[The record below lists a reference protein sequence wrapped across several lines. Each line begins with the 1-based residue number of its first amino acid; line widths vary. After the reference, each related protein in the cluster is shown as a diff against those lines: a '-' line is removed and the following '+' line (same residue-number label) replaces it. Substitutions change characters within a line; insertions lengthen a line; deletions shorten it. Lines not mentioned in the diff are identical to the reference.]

1 MDFYGLFHK
10 LKSANFVPMWKY
22 LKSREFRLTALAL
35 VGGVALIYLIFF
47 FVFLPLYTNHGEE
60 VVVPDV
66 TRMTLTNATEK
77 LEEGDLRYEVV
88 DSLFDSE
95 LEPLAVISQDPV
107 PNSRVK
113 PGRRIYL
120 TVNKTV
126 PPTVKFPNIV
136 GVSQYQAKLR
146 LEGSSL
152 TVGKMEY
159 VPHQYA
165 NLVISVSYKGQK
177 IKEGDLLPKFA
188 KIDMTIGKGTGS
200 IRVETP
206 NLVGMSY
213 EAAIGMLNR
222 LGLPM
227 APPRFQP
234 ESQEEDGMV
243 IQQSPRYAPGDS
255 ISMGTEFVLFIAGP
269 EPPEA
274 LEGISTSMDDS
285 TPKDS
290 VDRK

>member
-1 MDFYGLFHK
+1 
-10 LKSANFVPMWKY
+10 MWKY
-22 LKSREFRLTALAL
+22 LKSREFRLTVLAL
-35 VGGVALIYLIFF
+35 VGGIALIYLVFF

-66 TRMTLTNATEK
+66 TRMTLNNATEK
-77 LEEGDLRYEVV
+77 LEGTDLRFEVV
-88 DSLFDSE
+88 DSLYDSE

-120 TVNKTV
+120 TINKTV
-126 PPTVKFPNIV
+126 PPLVKFPNIV

-152 TVGKMEY
+152 SVGKMEY

-165 NLVISVSYKGQK
+165 NLVISVSYKGNK
-177 IKEGDLLPKFA
+177 IKEGDPLPKFA
-188 KIDMTIGKGTGS
+188 KIDLTIGKGTGS

-213 EAAIGMLNR
+213 EAAIGILNR

-234 ESQEEDGMV
+234 ESAEEDGMV
-243 IQQSPRYAPGDS
+243 IQQSPRYIPGDS

-274 LEGISTSMDDS
+274 LEGISSSPIDS
-285 TPKDS
+285 IGKDKAP
-290 VDRK
+290 RP

>member
-1 MDFYGLFHK
+1 
-10 LKSANFVPMWKY
+10 MWKY
-22 LKSREFRLTALAL
+22 LKSREFRLTVLAL
-35 VGGVALIYLIFF
+35 VGGIALIYLVFF

-66 TRMTLTNATEK
+66 TRMTLNNATEK
-77 LEEGDLRYEVV
+77 LEGSDLRFEVV
-88 DSLFDSE
+88 DSLYDSE

-126 PPTVKFPNIV
+126 PPLVKFPNIV

-152 TVGKMEY
+152 TVGKMDY

-165 NLVISVSYKGQK
+165 NLVISVSYKGNK
-177 IKEGDLLPKFA
+177 IKEGDQLPKFA
-188 KIDMTIGKGTGS
+188 KIDLIVGKGTGS
-200 IRVETP
+200 IRVEKP

-213 EAAIGMLNR
+213 ESAIGILNR
-222 LGLPM
+222 LGLPR
-227 APPRFQP
+227 APLRFDP
-234 ESQEEDGMV
+234 GSTAEEGMV
-243 IQQSPRYAPGDS
+243 IQQEPRYVPGDS
-255 ISMGTEFVLFIAGP
+255 VSMGTEFVLIIAGP

-274 LEGISTSMDDS
+274 LEGISSS
-285 TPKDS
+285 PIDS
-290 VDRK
+290 VNKGKAPQP